1 MDTLKQQVVDRVIT
15 KVKELD
21 GNELYD
27 LYDYLPVIEV
37 MPQVENLR
45 LQLHIKT
52 PAGPRFFQV
61 IVKEVY

>member
-1 MDTLKQQVVDRVIT
+1 MDYLKQQVVEAIFA
-15 KVKELD
+15 KVKQIE
-21 GNELYD
+21 GEGIYD
-27 LYDYLPVIEV
+27 IYEDLPRIRV
-37 MPQVENLR
+37 MPQVENLK

>member
-1 MDTLKQQVVDRVIT
+1 MDYLKQQVVEAVFA
-15 KVKELD
+15 KVRQVE
-21 GNELYD
+21 GEGIYD
-27 LYDYLPVIEV
+27 IYDEPPTIQV
-37 MPQVENLR
+37 MPQVEHLK